1 MRGVCYKE
9 QAHGRRGPRLQ
20 ARRVNTTSWRARSAA
35 GLCAVPRPTPTRAA
49 AGDGPAWPLVRGAIF
64 TKMRTIYPAA
74 TRLASVRHGDTGDLV
89 KRQSGLGREASVR
102 GGAAAHVRRSRRAPS
117 AADSRDAATPNPAK
131 AAASAQCCRSHRSDK
146 AATHYTL
153 IDLVTVSLLMNR

>member
-1 MRGVCYKE
+1 MRGVCYRE

-64 TKMRTIYPAA
+64 TTMRTIYPAA

-102 GGAAAHVRRSRRAPS
+102 GGAAAHVRRRAAHRPPPTAETQRRPTRRKRRPAPN
-117 AADSRDAATPNPAK
+117 AADHTDPTMLRRTTP
-131 AAASAQCCRSHRSDK
+131 SS
-146 AATHYTL
+146 
-153 IDLVTVSLLMNR
+153 I

>member
-1 MRGVCYKE
+1 MRGVCYRE

-102 GGAAAHVRRSRRAPS
+102 GGAAAHVRRRAAHRPPPTAETQRRPTRRKRRPAPN
-117 AADSRDAATPNPAK
+117 AAGHTDPTMLRRTTP
-131 AAASAQCCRSHRSDK
+131 SS
-146 AATHYTL
+146 
-153 IDLVTVSLLMNR
+153 I